1 MNAQAVT
8 LRTAIESIR
17 RVTPLKS
24 MLMPT
29 SVPTIHTALVG
40 HVLQIIAAS
49 TSVDASDEQPPSM

>member
-29 SVPTIHTALVG
+29 SVPTHGARRPRAPDHRGEHQHHDTI
-40 HVLQIIAAS
+40 
-49 TSVDASDEQPPSM
+49 DEQPPAM